1 MPPATVE
8 PARIPGRQIKR
19 TQNERETMSD
29 LFVCE
34 YNSQRH
40 FAYLDISYITR
51 SLPACA
57 FRAVARRGALFTQ
70 MEESDE

>member
-1 MPPATVE
+1 
-8 PARIPGRQIKR
+8 
-19 TQNERETMSD
+19 MSD